1 MTNTKILVQIIAN
14 VYKKEMQEF
23 VDNNVITVDQA
34 NAAFRQLFAEPT
46 TVNYMV
52 DTLNTL
58 SMDDRYDRFYTF
70 GVITENKPLDDYLHE
85 YREFSCNNHAEHLRS
100 IELEVGTVHII
111 GAKQDDGWDNGI
123 ILELK

>member
-1 MTNTKILVQIIAN
+1 MTNTKILVQNIAN

-34 NAAFRQLFAEPT
+34 NAAFRQLFAEPK

-52 DTLNTL
+52 NALNTS
-58 SMDDRYDRFYTF
+58 SMDDRFYTF
-70 GVITENKPLDDYLHE
+70 GVITENRSLDDYLYE
-85 YREFSCNNHAEHLRS
+85 YREFSCDNHTEHFRS

-111 GAKQDDGWDNGI
+111 RTKQDDRWDNGI

>member
-1 MTNTKILVQIIAN
+1 MTNTKILVQNIAN

-34 NAAFRQLFAEPT
+34 NAAFRQLFAEPK
-46 TVNYMV
+46 TVNHMV
-52 DTLNTL
+52 NALNTS
-58 SMDDRYDRFYTF
+58 SMDDRFYTF
-70 GVITENKPLDDYLHE
+70 GVITENRSLDDYLHE
-85 YREFSCNNHAEHLRS
+85 YHEFSCNNHAEHLRS

-111 GAKQDDGWDNGI
+111 RAKQDDRWDNGI